1 MEKRLIW
8 VLIALTTV
16 GLVLGGLVLA
26 GGNQS
31 GKGTGCNGDCLQAK
45 ERTENKSSGCS
56 CEKDLGGKCPVEN
69 AIDAGDYA
77 AWKKAAEGKPC
88 MNNLINVITEENFPR
103 YAEMRKAADAGDNV
117 TSEKLR
123 TELGLAPGAGICQ
136 HKNVAAGGCDGG
148 CMKEQASGGC
158 MKAKGAGCSG
168 GCEKAKTGGCPKRN
182 KEALV
187 FGKN

>member
-8 VLIALTTV
+8 ILLALTTV

-31 GKGTGCNGDCLQAK
+31 VKGTGCTGDCIQAK
-45 ERTENKSSGCS
+45 EQGRNKSSGCD
-56 CEKDLGGKCPVEN
+56 CGKAAGGKCAVET
-69 AIDAGDYA
+69 ALEAGDYA

-88 MNNLINVITEENFPR
+88 MKDLADVITEENFPK
-103 YAEMRKAADAGDNV
+103 YAGMRNALAAGDNV
-117 TSEKLR
+117 TAEKLR
-123 TELGLAPGAGICQ
+123 TELGLAPGEGICQ
-136 HKNVAAGGCDGG
+136 HKNVAKGGCDGG
-148 CMKEQASGGC
+148 CMKEQASGGG

-187 FGKN
+187 YGKN